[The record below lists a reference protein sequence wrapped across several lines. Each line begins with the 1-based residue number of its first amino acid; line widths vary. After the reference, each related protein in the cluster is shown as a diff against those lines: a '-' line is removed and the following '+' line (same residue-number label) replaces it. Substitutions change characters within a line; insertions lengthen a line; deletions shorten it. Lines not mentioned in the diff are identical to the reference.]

1 MAEDTIQTHLRK
13 RMSDQSVAVKHRD
26 LQWDWSQYLAE
37 SAAQAAALIAAADPR
52 RPMHIGALLGNCPA
66 MLTQMAAA
74 GLGGYV
80 LCGLNTTRR
89 GEALA
94 ADVRRA
100 DCQFVVT
107 DAEHR
112 PLLDGLEL
120 EGTRILDISTP
131 QWAEFVDGA
140 GDLVPH
146 RQVTAMDAFMMIFTS
161 GTSGNPKAVQV
172 SHLMATFAGINL
184 VQRFALTENDT
195 CYVSMPLFHSN
206 AVVAGWAP
214 AVCSGAA
221 IVPAQFSASN
231 FLGDIRRYGATYMN
245 YVGKPLAYILAT
257 PERDDDADNPLRVAF
272 GNEANDKDIE
282 EFARRFGV
290 QVEDG
295 FGSTENAVI
304 VIREPGTPKGSIGK
318 GVDGISVYNS
328 DTLTE
333 CALARFDAHGALANA
348 DEAVGE
354 LVNTAGSG
362 FFTGYYNDPEAN
374 AERMRHGMY
383 WSGDLAYRD
392 AEGWIYL
399 AGRTADWM
407 RVDGENLAAAPI
419 ERILLRHNAVN
430 RVAVYAVAG
439 RACRRPGDGR
449 GRPQRGPRP
458 GHRFIRGIP
467 RCAARPVA
475 QGPAALRPHRRR
487 PAQHRHA
494 QGAQTPSDRAR
505 NGRRRERNPVG
516 ARTARHGLPA
526 RFARLARVP
535 EHPTSDLALGSSHP
549 LDGISCCAPGNFVAQ
564 LRDVGDL
571 RVQTADR
578 VVENGEG
585 KSLVRIVDDAQ
596 VARTLP

>member
-1 MAEDTIQTHLRK
+1 MADDTIQAHLHK
-13 RMSDQSVAVKHRD
+13 RMSDPTVAVKHRD
-26 LQWDWSQYLAE
+26 LQWSWGQYLTR
-37 SAAQAAALIAAADPR
+37 SAAQAAALIAAADPQ
-52 RPMHIGALLGNCPA
+52 RPMHVGALLGNTPD

-107 DAEHR
+107 DGEHR
-112 PLLDGLEL
+112 PLLDGLNL
-120 EGTRILDISTP
+120 AGTRILDTSTP
-131 QWAEFVDGA
+131 QWAEFLGGA
-140 GDLVPH
+140 GALVPH
-146 RQVTAMDAFMMIFTS
+146 RRVTATDAFMMIFTS

-172 SHLMATFAGINL
+172 SHLMATVAGVSL
-184 VQRFALTENDT
+184 AERFALTERDT

-214 AVCSGAA
+214 AVVSGAA
-221 IVPAQFSASN
+221 IVPAKFSASN
-231 FLGDIRRYGATYMN
+231 FLADVRRYGATYMN
-245 YVGKPLAYILAT
+245 YVGKPLAYVLAT
-257 PERDDDADNPLRVAF
+257 LERDDDADNSLRVAF

-318 GVDGISVYNS
+318 GADGVAVYNS
-328 DTLTE
+328 DTVSE
-333 CALARFDAHGALANA
+333 CAVARFDAHGALANA
-348 DEAVGE
+348 DEAIGE
-354 LVNTAGSG
+354 LVNTAGTG

-392 AEGWIYL
+392 REGWIYL

-419 ERILLRHNAVN
+419 ERILLRHSAVN
-430 RVAVYAVAG
+430 RVAVYAVPDGHVGDQVMA
-439 RACRRPGDGR
+439 AVVLKDGR
-449 GRPQRGPRP
+449 HLDPASFEAFLDAQPDLSP
-458 GHRFIRGIP
+458 K
-467 RCAARPVA
+467 ARP
-475 QGPAALRPHRRR
+475 RY
-487 PAQHRHA
+487 
-494 QGAQTPSDRAR
+494 
-505 NGRRRERNPVG
+505 
-516 ARTARHGLPA
+516 
-526 RFARLARVP
+526 
-535 EHPTSDLALGSSHP
+535 
-549 LDGISCCAPGNFVAQ
+549 
-564 LRDVGDL
+564 
-571 RVQTADR
+571 
-578 VVENGEG
+578 
-585 KSLVRIVDDAQ
+585 VRIAADLPSTATHKVLKRHLIAEGTTMGENE
-596 VARTLP
+596 TLWVREPRGTTYRIASRADP